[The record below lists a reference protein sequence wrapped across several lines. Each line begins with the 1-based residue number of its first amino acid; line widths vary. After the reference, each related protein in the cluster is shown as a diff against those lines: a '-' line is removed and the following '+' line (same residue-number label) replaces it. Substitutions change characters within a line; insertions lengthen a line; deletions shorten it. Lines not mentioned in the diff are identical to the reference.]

1 MADSLSIWM
10 DGIRVA
16 EVERLKGGRLRLSY
30 TEEALDHYELGV
42 PLLSLRLPLVAT
54 PYSHGVVRR
63 FLEGLLPEGPA
74 RRTVAEHFDLKVS
87 DTYALIRELGRDCAG
102 ALVVL
107 RTGQPLPP
115 QRPVQA
121 ATPLSEAELAELVT
135 RLSTAPFGVDENFR
149 ISLAGVQQKLVLT
162 RLPNGSWAKSDAGLP
177 STHIL
182 KPEIPELS
190 TKFSTVDNEAFCMR
204 FARYLNLPV
213 AAVETAVVNE
223 RRMIVVQRYDR
234 IMEADG
240 TVRRVHQEDFCQA
253 LSILPGEKYEEDG
266 GPSLRMVARILNDY
280 KGVAAMEALLRAVTV
295 NVLIQNGDAHG
306 KNFSVLHESPGVI
319 RLAPLYDLMS
329 TRIYGVKKLAMRIDG
344 IELLERVSSDRVI
357 NEALSWGMRRQRAK
371 EIVADLLKRTGVAA
385 DAAASETPG
394 SEIVRTVVRKQ
405 TLDLQKS
412 LEQI

>member
-1 MADSLSIWM
+1 MTDSLSIWM

-42 PLLSLRLPLVAT
+42 PLLSLRLPLVAM

-115 QRPVQA
+115 QRPAQA
-121 ATPLSEAELAELVT
+121 ATPISEAELAELVA

-162 RLPNGSWAKSDAGLP
+162 RLPNGSWAKSDVGLP

-190 TKFSTVDNEAFCMR
+190 TKFSTVDNEFFCMR

-280 KGVAAMEALLRAVTV
+280 EGVAAMEALLRAVTV

-371 EIVADLLKRTGVAA
+371 EIVADLLKRTRVAA

-394 SEIVRTVVRKQ
+394 SEIVRTVVRRQ